1 MSQELDN
8 GDSGAG
14 TARTMVTIVATL
26 TGVSA
31 MFVAARLFVRI
42 KLRSLGLDDY
52 LIVLAMVTIMG
63 HNFPYTSRD
72 LLTTPTD
79 LCLCQLR
86 HLQCSGS
93 IRQRS
98 TFRYS
103 ESRGQAKCHQ
113 VYHGRF
119 LSRRSLL
126 CDSQTRSS
134 GLVEQ
139 ALEPKSGA
147 SNIPVVFHVGDRDR
161 HIRVRHHLVCAV
173 HAFAF
178 TVGLFGRGQV
188 LVTMD
193 AGELLHLC
201 RR

>member
-1 MSQELDN
+1 M
-8 GDSGAG
+8 
-14 TARTMVTIVATL
+14 L
-26 TGVSA
+26 T
-31 MFVAARLFVRI
+31 
-42 KLRSLGLDDY
+42 LRSLALAVFLQFLLG
-52 LIVLAMVTIMG
+52 VLLK
-63 HNFPYTSRD
+63 N
-72 LLTTPTD
+72 
-79 LCLCQLR
+79 
-86 HLQCSGS
+86 
-93 IRQRS
+93 
-98 TFRYS
+98 
-103 ESRGQAKCHQ
+103 
-113 VYHGRF
+113 
-119 LSRRSLL
+119 
-126 CDSQTRSS
+126 
-134 GLVEQ
+134 GLVDQ